1 MSWKL
6 RQGSRKTDTSTSV
19 VLFIVFPAIIGLL
32 FATVPTLII
41 LSLMVIFKVF
51 KIDIVKQK
59 EPTLFNKQERIER
72 EKRDKENFD
81 PNYKGSESYQAL
93 LKKYDGNIPGAGQG
107 DQSKLNPKA
116 RNLGSR
122 RGIKGGKYNERISK
136 KGNKYRQYY

>member
-32 FATVPTLII
+32 FSNVPTLII
-41 LSLMVIFKVF
+41 LSLMVFFKVF
-51 KIDIVKQK
+51 KVDIVKQK

-72 EKRDKENFD
+72 EKRDSENFD

-93 LKKYDGNIPGAGQG
+93 LKKYDGNIPGSGQG
-107 DQSKLNPKA
+107 DNSGEKMGK
-116 RNLGSR
+116 
-122 RGIKGGKYNERISK
+122 RGGRFIKRISK
-136 KGNKYRQYY
+136 KTGKPYRHYY

>member
-41 LSLMVIFKVF
+41 LSLMIIFKVF

-72 EKRDKENFD
+72 EKRDSENFD

-93 LKKYDGNIPGAGQG
+93 LKKYDGNIPGSGQG
-107 DQSKLNPKA
+107 DNSGEKIGK
-116 RNLGSR
+116 
-122 RGIKGGKYNERISK
+122 RGGRFIKRISK
-136 KGNKYRQYY
+136 KTGKPYRQYY